1 MKITIFWTWYVW
13 LVTGAC
19 LAEIWHNVL
28 CIDVDVKKIENLEN
42 GIIPIYEPW
51 VEEMVERNFKAWRL
65 KFSTDAKKWID
76 FWDLVMSA
84 VWTPPDENHKADLRF
99 VKAVAKTFWENI
111 NSYKVFVNKST
122 VPVWTWEACKNIIK
136 DEISKRW
143 IDVEFDIAS
152 NPEFL
157 REWVALSDFME
168 PDRIVCWVESEKAK
182 EYLKELYLPF
192 IKKDVHIFFT
202 DIKSAEILKYAS
214 NSFLATKISFINEIA
229 NFVELVW
236 WNITDISK
244 WMGLDTRIWHRFL
257 SAWIWYGWSCFPKDV
272 SALIETWKEFGY
284 EFKII
289 QATEDVNKK
298 QKIVVVKKL
307 KKYLFDLKWLKI
319 AIWWIAFK
327 PKTDDIREAPSID
340 VIEKLLKEEVWTI
353 NVYDPVWLDNVK
365 RIFWDKLRYF
375 NNNYDAVIDADALLI
390 LTDWDDFKIV
400 DFDRILLQMKWNVV
414 VDWRNIWSRR
424 TMKEKGFIYE
434 CIWK

>member
-1 MKITIFWTWYVW
+1 MKITIFGTGYVG

-19 LAEIWHNVL
+19 LAEIGHNVL

-42 GIIPIYEPW
+42 GIIPIYEPG
-51 VEEMVERNFKAWRL
+51 VEEMVERNFKAGRL
-65 KFSTDAKKWID
+65 KFSTDAKKGID
-76 FWDLVMSA
+76 FGDLVMSA
-84 VWTPPDENHKADLRF
+84 VGTPPDENHKADLRF
-99 VKAVAKTFWENI
+99 VKAVAKTFGENI

-122 VPVWTWEACKNIIK
+122 VPVGTGEACKNIIK
-136 DEISKRW
+136 DEISKRG

-157 REWVALSDFME
+157 REGVALSDFME
-168 PDRIVCWVESEKAK
+168 PDRIVCGVESEKAK

-229 NFVELVW
+229 NFVELVGG
-236 WNITDISK
+236 NITDISK
-244 WMGLDTRIWHRFL
+244 GMGLDTRIGHRFL
-257 SAWIWYGWSCFPKDV
+257 SAGIGYGGSCFPKDV
-272 SALIETWKEFGY
+272 SALIETGKEFGY

-307 KKYLFDLKWLKI
+307 KKYLFDLKGLKI
-319 AIWWIAFK
+319 AIWGIAFK

-340 VIEKLLKEEVWTI
+340 VIEKLLKEEVGTI
-353 NVYDPVWLDNVK
+353 NVYDPVGLDNVK
-365 RIFWDKLRYF
+365 RIFGDKLRYF

-400 DFDRILLQMKWNVV
+400 DFDRILLQMKGNVV
-414 VDWRNIWSRR
+414 VDGRNIWSRR

-434 CIWK
+434 CIGK